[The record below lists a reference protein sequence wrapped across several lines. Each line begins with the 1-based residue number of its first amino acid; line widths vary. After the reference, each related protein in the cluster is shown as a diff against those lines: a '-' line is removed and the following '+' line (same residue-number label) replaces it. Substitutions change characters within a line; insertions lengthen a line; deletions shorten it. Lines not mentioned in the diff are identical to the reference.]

1 MFFKSVELKN
11 YRNYDLLK
19 LKFTPTINI
28 IVGKNGQGKT
38 NILESLYYT
47 GHLKSHRVS
56 DDTILIK
63 NSKKNFKILSKIQK
77 NEFLDEIKIENTEY
91 SRKIYLNND
100 EITKKSEYL
109 ELVNII
115 LFEPSNLELIK
126 GAPNIRR
133 EFLNDAII
141 NINHSYYNIL
151 NDYNKLLKMRNE
163 YLKSRRNDKEYLE
176 VLDKYF
182 IDKAMLIY
190 QMRNKYINKI
200 NEFITNIFRDIMN
213 IDNLKIQYKSFYNIL
228 LEQENPKEYF
238 KNFLQEN
245 YEKEKNIGLTSEGP
259 HKDDFVFLTN
269 QINLKEYGSQ
279 GQQRAGVISLKFAE
293 AEIIKK
299 YKKTLPVLLLDDVFS
314 ELDGIRKNNLLKYL
328 SSGSQVILTTT
339 DINKISKKL
348 IDNANIIKIEQY
360 K

>member
-63 NSKKNFKILSKIQK
+63 NSKKNLKILSKIQK
-77 NEFLDEIKIENTEY
+77 NEFLDEIRIENTEY

-238 KNFLQEN
+238 QNFLQEN

-299 YKKTLPVLLLDDVFS
+299 YKKTLPILLLDDVFS